1 NRFVH
6 APTKPVT
13 RESAPQPEESL
24 RVEGR
29 LCGPRDTFSGRG
41 RDAGLWAASV
51 GAPSP
56 EASEGSMGRAGHAGP
71 AADIRRGGAL
81 LDLLV
86 RCRRRSG
93 FGRWN
98 LLGSRRCLRRRIRA
112 RSPQDQ
118 SVGDGEVVGPR
129 ELPRIASRA
138 QIKDANFSLL
148 KKVFQNI
155 VEEYLSNAIPT
166 VRWVVRR

>member
-29 LCGPRDTFSGRG
+29 LCGPGDTFSGRG
-41 RDAGLWAASV
+41 RGAGLWAASV

-71 AADIRRGGAL
+71 AADIRRGGVL

-93 FGRWN
+93 FGRCH

-118 SVGDGEVVGPR
+118 SVGGAELVGPL
-129 ELPRIASRA
+129 ELPRVASGTE
-138 QIKDANFSLL
+138 
-148 KKVFQNI
+148 
-155 VEEYLSNAIPT
+155 VEAVEPILT
-166 VRWVVRR
+166 EEMLQDVVLDDLAD